1 MTTGE
6 RIGRD
11 RMGRAEDY
19 VLGLM
24 DEAERMR
31 AERDMAVDPEFRD
44 CVLELAQKLQ
54 RLHDMKRPEKSADE
68 AWNEIAAR
76 IAELPQ
82 MSRER
87 LRARPGR
94 PAAPARAL
102 PSRIV
107 ARRPVGRGPVGRGLD
122 ETGGRRG
129 LVVAF
134 GIVAVF
140 AIGYLVGYLR

>member
-1 MTTGE
+1 MT
-6 RIGRD
+6 IRD

-24 DEAERMR
+24 DETERAR
-31 AERDMAVDPEFRD
+31 AERDMALDPEFRD

-82 MSRER
+82 MAGMNRMHR
-87 LRARPGR
+87 Q
-94 PAAPARAL
+94 AAPARAAK
-102 PSRIV
+102 PRIV
-107 ARRPVGRGPVGRGLD
+107 ARRPVGRGLH

>member
-1 MTTGE
+1 MT
-6 RIGRD
+6 IRD

-24 DEAERMR
+24 SETERMR
-31 AERDMAVDPEFRD
+31 AERDMVVDPEFRD

-54 RLHDMKRPEKSADE
+54 RLHDMKRPEQSADE

-76 IAELPQ
+76 IGELPQ
-82 MSRER
+82 MARMNAER
-87 LRARPGR
+87 MQARQAAQTRHTTAQARP
-94 PAAPARAL
+94 
-102 PSRIV
+102 RIA
-107 ARRPVGRGPVGRGLD
+107 ARRPVGRGLG

-140 AIGYLVGYLR
+140 VIGYLVGYLR

>member
-1 MTTGE
+1 MTTG
-6 RIGRD
+6 D

-24 DEAERMR
+24 NETERMR

-44 CVLELAQKLQ
+44 CVLDLAQKLQ
-54 RLHDMKRPEKSADE
+54 RLHDMKRPGQSADE
-68 AWNEIAAR
+68 AWSEIARR

-82 MSRER
+82 MAGVAPAPP
-87 LRARPGR
+87 ARPR
-94 PAAPARAL
+94 T
-102 PSRIV
+102 V
-107 ARRPVGRGPVGRGLD
+107 VRRSVGRGLH

-140 AIGYLVGYLR
+140 TIGYLVGYLR

>member
-31 AERDMAVDPEFRD
+31 AERDMALDPEFRD

-87 LRARPGR
+87 LRARPQR
-94 PAAPARAL
+94 PAAPARPA

-107 ARRPVGRGPVGRGLD
+107 ARRPVGRGLD